1 MQRETLAKL
10 IYAKGRV
17 TLSWLIYAIK
27 RSPFITNV
35 EPNLFLPT
43 DPPPTLCQIGL
54 QEKLV
59 HLSRPLVK
67 RNHLLFIMKNSLSDK
82 VKSRTLSTRWEKS
95 VKNTIFSFP
104 ESIPKM
110 PQQIKETKNGK
121 HAQRVKD
128 GFDLILLFTFLIDCF
143 QNILLW
149 I

>member
-35 EPNLFLPT
+35 EPNLFLPS

-54 QEKLV
+54 QF
-59 HLSRPLVK
+59 HLSFLVK

-104 ESIPKM
+104 EPIPKM